1 MVTLFTL
8 KITNIISHKGT
19 DKTCDCI
26 FPFISNRLSE
36 LGNTLDGVGFSLSSP
51 DSDSSLDSDEIV
63 SEIISELTGGTR
75 PFKCYGD
82 VKTPLYEKVVCEI
95 PILVLD
101 KENRPAS
108 DDDLTRIR
116 F

>member
-1 MVTLFTL
+1 
-8 KITNIISHKGT
+8 
-19 DKTCDCI
+19 
-26 FPFISNRLSE
+26 
-36 LGNTLDGVGFSLSSP
+36 LDGVGYSLSSGE
-51 DSDSSLDSDEIV
+51 SDSSLDSDDIV
-63 SEIISELTGGTR
+63 SEIISELTGVTR

-116 F
+116 YMFLMHLCASYYD

>member
-1 MVTLFTL
+1 M
-8 KITNIISHKGT
+8 
-19 DKTCDCI
+19 TCNSI

-116 F
+116 FKL